1 MGLFYTKKRMMKKK
15 ILLSALAF
23 IPFIG
28 FAQKDFTVKG
38 KVGALGAPSKVF
50 MIYTDGGQ
58 RVIDSAI
65 VKGGDFSFT
74 GTISSPVK
82 GILVLD
88 REGAGLSA
96 IKTPDMI
103 SLFVDP
109 GTTVVNAQDSIANAI
124 LSGTSLNEDS
134 QKLNSLL
141 KETTAK
147 NKALMSIYT
156 AATDEE
162 RAVEGF
168 MDKIEEK
175 YNGIEKEA
183 RALKFDFI
191 KANPNSLLSLYTV
204 MESVDPSVSVSEIEP
219 IFKSLSAELQ
229 ASPQGKALANQLDM
243 ARITDIGSMAP
254 EFTQND
260 TLGNPISLASLRGKY
275 VLLDFWASWCGPCR
289 QENPNIVAA
298 YQNFKDKNFTILGIS
313 LDRENDHEKWMKAIH
328 DDKLTWTQVSD
339 LKFWKN
345 EAAVLYGI
353 RAIPQSYL
361 LDPEGRI
368 IAKNLRGKALHD
380 KLAEL
385 LD

>member
-1 MGLFYTKKRMMKKK
+1 M
-15 ILLSALAF
+15 LLSAFAI

-28 FAQKDFTVKG
+28 FAQQDFTVKG
-38 KVGALGAPSKVF
+38 KVGAFDAPSKVF
-50 MIYTDGGQ
+50 MIYSNAGQ

-65 VKGGDFSFT
+65 VKGGDFNFK
-74 GTISSPVK
+74 GTVDRPTK

-88 REGAGLSA
+88 RDGTGLAA

-103 SLFVDP
+103 PLFLDE
-109 GTTVVNAQDSIANAI
+109 GITVVNAKDSIANAT

-141 KETTAK
+141 KETNAK
-147 NKALMSIYT
+147 NKALMNTYT
-156 AATDEE
+156 NASEEE
-162 RAVEGF
+162 RADEGF
-168 MDKIEEK
+168 MDKIQGE
-175 YNGIEKEA
+175 YNALEA
-183 RALKFDFI
+183 AAQVIKFDFI
-191 KANPNSLLSLYTV
+191 KANPNSLLSVITLT
-204 MESVDPSVSVSEIEP
+204 ESAGPNVPVSEIDP

-229 ASPQGKALANQLDM
+229 ASPEGKALANQLDL
-243 ARITDIGSMAP
+243 ARLTDIGSMAP

-260 TLGNPISLASLRGKY
+260 TLGNPVSLASLRGKY

-298 YQNFKDKNFTILGIS
+298 YQNYKDKNFTVLGVS

-328 DDKLTWTQVSD
+328 DDNLTWTQLSD

-345 EAAVLYGI
+345 EAAQLYGI

-368 IAKNLRGKALHD
+368 IAKNLRGKELHD

-385 LD
+385 LN

>member
-1 MGLFYTKKRMMKKK
+1 MMNKK

-23 IPFIG
+23 IPFLG
-28 FAQKDFTVKG
+28 FAQQDFTVKG
-38 KVGALGAPSKVF
+38 KVGAFDSPSKVF
-50 MIYTDGGQ
+50 MIYTNAGQ
-58 RVIDSAI
+58 RVIDSAT
-65 VKGGDFSFT
+65 VKSGDFVFN
-74 GTISSPVK
+74 GTIGAPVK

-88 REGAGLSA
+88 REGTGLSA

-103 SLFVDP
+103 SVFVEP
-109 GTTVVNAQDSIANAI
+109 GTTLVNAKDSIANAV
-124 LSGTSLNEDS
+124 LSGTTLNEDS
-134 QKLNSLL
+134 QKLNGLL
-141 KETTAK
+141 SATTAK
-147 NKALMSIYT
+147 NKALMSIY
-156 AATDEE
+156 AGASDEE

-168 MDKIEEK
+168 MDSIQEQYEAIEQ
-175 YNGIEKEA
+175 EA
-183 RALKFDFI
+183 KAVKFSFI
-191 KANPNSLLSLYTV
+191 KANPSSLLSLYTLL
-204 MESVDPSVSVSEIEP
+204 ESAGPSPAVSEIEP
-219 IFKSLSAELQ
+219 VFKSLSAELQ
-229 ASPQGKALANQLDM
+229 ATPQGKALATQLDM

-260 TLGNPISLASLRGKY
+260 TLGNPISLASFRGKY

-298 YQNFKDKNFTILGIS
+298 YQNYKDKNFTILGIS